1 MQTDITGTRP
11 VPVETSPL
19 GRRQS
24 SRPLLR
30 LPEREGAF
38 WVLVALAVPKA
49 LGAIFTVALRRYLGP
64 GTAGIY
70 DLAYTPYKFLDN
82 FRNFGTGPA
91 LVYERTVDPAA
102 ANTAW
107 TINMLSAVIV
117 TLVAQLLAH
126 PIALYYG
133 HPGIEGILRVLSIA
147 YVFGSISSVHWF
159 LLLRDRNFRA
169 RAIPPIAQ
177 VVVAGCVA
185 VLFAVWSYGAGV
197 LVAREITSAIV
208 GAALLWL
215 VYPFRPRL
223 QLVPRQAWT
232 LFRYGS
238 WVGGG
243 IALLFLSQNVDVF
256 IAGRLIHRA
265 SDIGFY
271 TTSWSLAFLSA
282 SVFASVATSIVFPT
296 LSRLQDDRLL
306 LVEKL
311 LRSIRLLGLLVLPT
325 SALLASLAPVLIIP
339 VLGNRFAAYES
350 SFLVL
355 SLLAVYAGNRTVLWI
370 FFEGYK
376 SIGRPWLVPAY
387 NAVKLALMIPAMII
401 GAHHGILGLA
411 LTYIPIQAIEIP
423 AAVVLARHFLDVSP
437 LDLWHATWAPIGTA
451 LLIASVVVATQRLF
465 LTIFHVGS
473 TPTLLICFVL
483 GLLAY
488 LLGLMLVNRHTPI
501 GARSFL
507 ISGL

>member
-1 MQTDITGTRP
+1 MQTDISRTATIP
-11 VPVETSPL
+11 AVAAPL
-19 GRRQS
+19 GRRQD
-24 SRPLLR
+24 SRLLVR
-30 LPEREGAF
+30 LPAREGAF

-91 LVYERTVDPAA
+91 LVYERTIDGVA

-107 TINMLSAVIV
+107 TINMVSAVLV
-117 TLVAQLLAH
+117 TVAAQLLAR

-169 RAIPPIAQ
+169 RAVPPIGQ
-177 VVVAGCVA
+177 VVAGGCIA
-185 VLFAVWSYGAGV
+185 VLVAIWSYGAGA
-197 LVAREITSAIV
+197 LVAREITSTVV
-208 GAALLWL
+208 GAALLWII
-215 VYPFRPRL
+215 YPFRPSL
-223 QLVPRQAWT
+223 QLMPRQAWI

-243 IALLFLSQNVDVF
+243 ITLVFLSQNVDVF
-256 IAGRLIHRA
+256 IAGRIIHAA

-271 TTSWSLAFLSA
+271 TTSWSLAFISA
-282 SVFASVATSIVFPT
+282 SVFATVATSIVFPT

-306 LVEKL
+306 LTEKL
-311 LRSIRLLGLLVLPT
+311 LRAVRLLSLLVLPA
-325 SALLASLAPVLIIP
+325 SALLASLAPVVIVP

-355 SLLAVYAGNRTVLWI
+355 SLLAVYAGNRTLLWI

-387 NAVKLALMIPAMII
+387 NAVKLAIMVPAMIY
-401 GAHHGILGLA
+401 GARHGIVGLA
-411 LTYIPIQAIEIP
+411 ITYIPIQLVEIP
-423 AAVVLARHFLDVSP
+423 AALALARRYLNVSPLNVWHATRAPIGIALLMATVVVLAE
-437 LDLWHATWAPIGTA
+437 
-451 LLIASVVVATQRLF
+451 RLS
-465 LTIFHVGS
+465 LNIFHAGS
-473 TPTLLICFVL
+473 TATLLGCLVL
-483 GLLAY
+483 GVLTY
-488 LLGLMLVNRHTPI
+488 LLGLALANRH
-501 GARSFL
+501 ALVDVRSFL
-507 ISGL
+507 INGL

>member
-1 MQTDITGTRP
+1 MQTDVTRTEIGP
-11 VPVETSPL
+11 VATAPPGSRHTS
-19 GRRQS
+19 RS
-24 SRPLLR
+24 MLR
-30 LPEREGAF
+30 LPDRAGAF

-91 LVYERTVDPAA
+91 LVYERTLDPAA

-107 TINMLSAVIV
+107 TINMLSAVLV
-117 TLVAQLLAH
+117 TIAAQLLAH

-159 LLLRDRNFRA
+159 LLLRDRNFQT

-177 VVVAGCVA
+177 VVAAGCTA

-197 LVAREITSAIV
+197 LVAREITSAVV

-215 VYPFRPRL
+215 VYPFRPHI
-223 QLVPRQAWT
+223 QFVPRQAWT

-238 WVGGG
+238 WVGSG
-243 IALLFLSQNVDVF
+243 ITILFLSQNVDVF
-256 IAGRLIHRA
+256 IAGRMIHRA

-282 SVFASVATSIVFPT
+282 SVFATVATSIVFPT

-306 LVEKL
+306 LTEKL
-311 LRSIRLLGLLVLPT
+311 LRAIRLLSLLVLPS
-325 SALLASLAPVLIIP
+325 SALLASLAPVLIVP
-339 VLGNRFAAYES
+339 VLGNRFSAYES

-376 SIGRPWLVPAY
+376 SIGKPWVVPAY
-387 NAVKLALMIPAMII
+387 NAVKLVIMVPAMIY
-401 GAHHGILGLA
+401 GARHGILGLA
-411 LTYIPIQAIEIP
+411 VTYIPLQLVEIP
-423 AAVVLARHFLDVSP
+423 AALALARRFLDVSP
-437 LDLWHATWAPIGTA
+437 LDVWHATWTPIGIA
-451 LLIASVVVATQRLF
+451 LLITTAVVVTERLS
-465 LTIFHVGS
+465 LTVFHVGS
-473 TPTLLICFVL
+473 TPTLLACLVL
-483 GLLAY
+483 GVLTYLVGLVLADRHA
-488 LLGLMLVNRHTPI
+488 LVDL
-501 GARSFL
+501 RSFL
-507 ISGL
+507 IRGL

>member
-1 MQTDITGTRP
+1 VAPATAA
-11 VPVETSPL
+11 L
-19 GRRQS
+19 ARRRT
-24 SRPLLR
+24 SRPTMR

-38 WVLVALAVPKA
+38 WVLLALAVPKA
-49 LGAIFTVALRRYLGP
+49 LGAIFTIALRRYLGP

-91 LVYERTVDPAA
+91 LVYERTLDRAA

-107 TINMLSAVIV
+107 TINMLSAVAV
-117 TLVAQLLAH
+117 TGVAQLLAH
-126 PIALYYG
+126 PIAVYYG
-133 HPGIEGILRVLSIA
+133 HPGIEGILRALSIA

-169 RAIPPIAQ
+169 RAIPPMAQ
-177 VVVAGCVA
+177 VTVAGCVA
-185 VLFAVWSYGAGV
+185 VIFATWSSGAGV
-197 LVAREITSAIV
+197 LVVREITSAAV
-208 GAALLWL
+208 GAVLLWL
-215 VYPFRPRL
+215 IYPYRPRI
-223 QLVPRQAWT
+223 QLVPQQAWI

-243 IALLFLSQNVDVF
+243 ITLLFLSQNVDIF
-256 IAGRLIHRA
+256 IAGRVIHRT

-271 TTSWSLAFLSA
+271 TTSWSLAFISA
-282 SVFASVATSIVFPT
+282 GTFATVATSMVFPT
-296 LSRLQDDRLL
+296 LSRLQDDRSLL
-306 LVEKL
+306 TEKL
-311 LRSIRLLGLLVLPT
+311 LRAIRLLSILILPA
-325 SALLASLAPVLIIP
+325 SALLASLAPVLIVP

-387 NAVKLALMIPAMII
+387 NAVKLAVMVPAMIY

-411 LTYIPIQAIEIP
+411 VTYIPIQVIEIP
-423 AAVVLARHFLDVSP
+423 TALALARRFLDVSPRDVWQATRFAIGISLLMAAVVLAAEHISLAMLHVNSTFTLVIC
-437 LDLWHATWAPIGTA
+437 LILGMAAYGTGLA
-451 LLIASVVVATQRLF
+451 LA
-465 LTIFHVGS
+465 
-473 TPTLLICFVL
+473 
-483 GLLAY
+483 
-488 LLGLMLVNRHTPI
+488 NRHA
-501 GARSFL
+501 GVDVRSFL
-507 ISGL
+507 MSGL